1 MRRSR
6 HSPAGKT
13 GASLLYDPGPAARSQ
28 ETGAVVCLLEGMETM
43 SEMMVELLTAEALAA
58 FATLA
63 ALEIVLGID
72 NLMFVQIVASRCKP
86 EQQDSARR
94 WGLMLAL
101 LTRLGLLFSIA
112 WVAGLVTPIANLWG
126 YELSWRDIILGGG
139 GIFLLGKATMEIHHS
154 VEGEGAGS
162 GGRAHLSFVSA
173 IVQIAIL
180 DIVFS
185 LDSVITAVGMAN
197 HIAIMVAAVVAAMI
211 VMLVAAAPVGRF
223 VHNHPTVKML
233 CLSFLLL
240 IGTALIAEGLHFHI
254 PKGYIYF
261 AIAFSAGVEALNLMA
276 RRKSMR
282 KAETGE
288 RII

>member
-1 MRRSR
+1 
-6 HSPAGKT
+6 
-13 GASLLYDPGPAARSQ
+13 
-28 ETGAVVCLLEGMETM
+28 
-43 SEMMVELLTAEALAA
+43 MMAELLTAEALAA

-72 NLMFVQIVASRCKP
+72 NLMFVQIVASRCRP
-86 EQQDSARR
+86 EHQDSARR
-94 WGLMLAL
+94 WGLVLAL
-101 LTRLGLLFSIA
+101 LTRLALLFSIS
-112 WVAGLVTPIANLWG
+112 WVAGLVTPIASLWS

-139 GIFLLGKATMEIHHS
+139 GLFLLVKATMEIHHS
-154 VEGEGAGS
+154 VEGEGH
-162 GGRAHLSFVSA
+162 GGTARAHLSFVAA
-173 IVQIAIL
+173 IIQIALL

-197 HIAIMVAAVVAAMI
+197 HIAIMVAAVVVAMI

-240 IGTALIAEGLHFHI
+240 IGTALMAEALHFHI

-261 AIAFSAGVEALNLMA
+261 AIAFSAGVEALNTVA
-276 RRKSMR
+276 RRKTLK
-282 KAETGE
+282 KAENGE
-288 RII
+288 RIV

>member
-1 MRRSR
+1 
-6 HSPAGKT
+6 
-13 GASLLYDPGPAARSQ
+13 
-28 ETGAVVCLLEGMETM
+28 M
-43 SEMMVELLTAEALAA
+43 SELMAEILTAEALAA

-101 LTRLGLLFSIA
+101 LTRLALLFSIS
-112 WVAGLVTPIANLWG
+112 WVAGLITPIATIWG

-139 GIFLLGKATMEIHHS
+139 GIFLLVKATMEIHHS
-154 VEGEGAGS
+154 VEGEGEAGS
-162 GGRAHLSFVSA
+162 KRAYLSFMAA
-173 IVQIAIL
+173 IIQIAIL

-197 HIAIMVAAVVAAMI
+197 HLAIMVAAVVVAMI

-240 IGTALIAEGLHFHI
+240 IGTALIAEAAHFKI

-276 RRKSMR
+276 RRKAARRTDSN
-282 KAETGE
+282 E
-288 RII
+288 RVV

>member
-1 MRRSR
+1 
-6 HSPAGKT
+6 
-13 GASLLYDPGPAARSQ
+13 
-28 ETGAVVCLLEGMETM
+28 
-43 SEMMVELLTAEALAA
+43 MMAELLTAEALAA

-72 NLMFVQIVASRCKP
+72 NLMFVQIVASRCRP
-86 EQQDSARR
+86 EHQDSARR
-94 WGLMLAL
+94 WGLVLA
-101 LTRLGLLFSIA
+101 LLFSIS
-112 WVAGLVTPIANLWG
+112 WVAGLITPIANLWG

-139 GIFLLGKATMEIHHS
+139 GLFLLVKATMEIHHS
-154 VEGEGAGS
+154 VEGGDH
-162 GGRAHLSFVSA
+162 GGGTRAHLSFVAA
-173 IVQIAIL
+173 IFQIAIL

-197 HIAIMVAAVVAAMI
+197 HIAIMVAAVVVAMI
-211 VMLVAAAPVGRF
+211 VMLIAAAPVGRF

-240 IGTALIAEGLHFHI
+240 IGTALIAEALHFHI

-276 RRKSMR
+276 RRKQI
-282 KAETGE
+282 KPDDGE
-288 RII
+288 RVV

>member
-1 MRRSR
+1 
-6 HSPAGKT
+6 
-13 GASLLYDPGPAARSQ
+13 
-28 ETGAVVCLLEGMETM
+28 M
-43 SEMMVELLTAEALAA
+43 SELMAEILTAEALAA

-101 LTRLGLLFSIA
+101 LTRLGLLFSIS
-112 WVAGLVTPIANLWG
+112 WVVGLITPIASFWG
-126 YELSWRDIILGGG
+126 YDLSWRDIILGGG
-139 GIFLLGKATMEIHHS
+139 GIFLLVKATMEIHHS
-154 VEGEGAGS
+154 VEGEGEAG
-162 GGRAHLSFVSA
+162 GKRAYLSFLAA
-173 IVQIAIL
+173 IIQIAVL

-197 HIAIMVAAVVAAMI
+197 HLSIMVAAVVVAMI

-240 IGTALIAEGLHFHI
+240 IGTALIAEAAHFKI

-261 AIAFSAGVEALNLMA
+261 AIAFSAGVEALNLLA
-276 RRKSMR
+276 RRKAARRADSNQR
-282 KAETGE
+282 VV
-288 RII
+288 

>member
-1 MRRSR
+1 M
-6 HSPAGKT
+6 
-13 GASLLYDPGPAARSQ
+13 L
-28 ETGAVVCLLEGMETM
+28 
-43 SEMMVELLTAEALAA
+43 SEILTAEALVA

-72 NLMFVQIVASRCKP
+72 NLMFVQIVASRCRP

-94 WGLMLAL
+94 WGLVLAL
-101 LTRLGLLFSIA
+101 LTRLALLFSIS
-112 WVAGLVTPIANLWG
+112 WVAGLVTPIADLWG

-139 GIFLLGKATMEIHHS
+139 GIFLLVKATMEIHHS
-154 VEGEGAGS
+154 VEDADAS
-162 GGRAHLSFVSA
+162 GKGRAHLSFIAA
-173 IVQIAIL
+173 IVQIALL

-197 HIAIMVAAVVAAMI
+197 HLAIMVAAVVAAMI

-261 AIAFSAGVEALNLMA
+261 AIAFSAGVEALNTVA
-276 RRKSMR
+276 RRKAMK
-282 KAETGE
+282 KAEDTG
-288 RII
+288 RIV

>member
-1 MRRSR
+1 
-6 HSPAGKT
+6 
-13 GASLLYDPGPAARSQ
+13 
-28 ETGAVVCLLEGMETM
+28 M
-43 SEMMVELLTAEALAA
+43 SELMAELLTAEALAA

-94 WGLMLAL
+94 WGLVLAL
-101 LTRLGLLFSIA
+101 LTRLGLLFSIS
-112 WVAGLVTPIANLWG
+112 WVVGLTTPIATFWG

-139 GIFLLGKATMEIHHS
+139 GIFLLVKATMEIHHS
-154 VEGEGAGS
+154 VEGEGEAG
-162 GGRAHLSFVSA
+162 GKRTYLSFLAA
-173 IVQIAIL
+173 IIQIAIL

-197 HIAIMVAAVVAAMI
+197 HLSIMVAAVVVAMI

-240 IGTALIAEGLHFHI
+240 IGTALIAEALHVHV

-261 AIAFSAGVEALNLMA
+261 AIAFSAGVEALNMVA
-276 RRKSMR
+276 RRKAAR
-282 KAETGE
+282 KADSGE
-288 RII
+288 RVV